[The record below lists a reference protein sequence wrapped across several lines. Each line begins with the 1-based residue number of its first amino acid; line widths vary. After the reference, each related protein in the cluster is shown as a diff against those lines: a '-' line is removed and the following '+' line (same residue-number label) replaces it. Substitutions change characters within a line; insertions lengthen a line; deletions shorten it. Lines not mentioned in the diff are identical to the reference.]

1 MAIHTAIAEL
11 TAYGVENGLI
21 ASDDVIFVRNQV
33 MDMLHVTDWEEPK
46 ELPCRELEE
55 ILDELI
61 SYACEKGIIEDTTSV
76 RDRFDTK
83 IMGALTMF
91 PHEVNSIFNSLYS
104 EDPEK
109 ATEWY
114 YRFSKDTNYV
124 RASRMQR
131 DIRWKYESEYG
142 LLDITINRS
151 KPEKDPRD
159 IAAAK
164 SAPQTA
170 YPACQLCMENIGF
183 PGHAN
188 HPARQNIRPV
198 DINLFGGKW
207 ALQYSPYGYYNEH
220 CIVLNQV
227 HCPMKIDADVFEKL
241 FDFVEQFPHYFL
253 GSNADLPIVGG
264 SILSH
269 EHFQGGHYT
278 FAMETAPIETEF
290 KLSAFPAVKAGTV
303 KWPMSVIRL
312 CSADRNELAKACTMI
327 LDAWRAYSDPDAEIY
342 AKTDAPHNTITP
354 IARMNGDLYECDLV
368 LRNNRTTEDRP
379 LGLFHPRP
387 EYHHI
392 KKENIGLIEVMGLA
406 VLPARL
412 AVELKDLE
420 KAMLEGKDI
429 ASIESIASHAEWSK
443 EVLKN
448 HPEFNADNA
457 EEIIRSEV
465 GKVFEGVLED
475 AGVYKRDEAGRAAF
489 MRFVDSVK

>member
-1 MAIHTAIAEL
+1 MIYTAIAEL
-11 TAYGVENGLI
+11 TAYGVKNELI
-21 ASDDVIFVRNQV
+21 APVDVIYVRNQI
-33 MDMLHVTDWEEPK
+33 MEMLGVTDWK
-46 ELPCRELEE
+46 ESDEIPERELEE

-61 SYACEKGIIEDTTSV
+61 TYACEKGIIEDTTSV

-83 IMGALTMF
+83 IMGTLTG
-91 PHEVNSIFNSLYS
+91 PPREINARFNLKYAES
-104 EDPEK
+104 PK
-109 ATEWY
+109 AATEWY
-114 YRFSKDTNYV
+114 YKFSKDTNYV
-124 RASRMQR
+124 RAARMKK
-131 DIRWKYESEYG
+131 DIRWKYASDYG

-164 SAPQTA
+164 AAPQTA
-170 YPACQLCMENIGF
+170 YPACQLCMENVGF

-188 HPARQNIRPV
+188 HPARQNIRPI
-198 DINLFGGKW
+198 DIDIYGGKW

-220 CIVLNQV
+220 CIVLNQE
-227 HCPMKIDADVFEKL
+227 HCPMKIDAAVFEKL
-241 FDFVEQFPHYFL
+241 FDFVELFPHYFL

-278 FAMETAPIETEF
+278 FAMETAPIEKSFE
-290 KLSAFPAVKAGTV
+290 LSKFPTVKAGIV

-312 CSADRNELAKACTMI
+312 TGDDRKEIAAAASFI
-327 LDAWRAYSDPDAEIY
+327 LDEWRAYSDISADIY
-342 AKTDAPHNTITP
+342 AETNGTPHNTITP
-354 IARMNGDLYECDLV
+354 IARMKDGRIECDLV

-387 EYHHI
+387 ELHHI

-412 AVELKDLE
+412 AVELKELE
-420 KAMLEGKDI
+420 NAMLEGRDI
-429 ASIESIASHAEWSK
+429 AAIESLASHAPWAEQ
-443 EVLKN
+443 VLKA
-448 HPEFNADNA
+448 HPEFNKDNA

-465 GKVFEGVLED
+465 GAVFTEVLED
-475 AGVYKRDEAGRAAF
+475 AGVYKRNESGQSAF
-489 MRFVDSVK
+489 MRFIDSIR